1 MMPSIDLGATH
12 STNKFKLCAKCKT
25 MKPPEGGID
34 MGSKWNCQ
42 SCWTKRITYKNLNTK
57 GKK

>member
-1 MMPSIDLGATH
+1 MMPPIELGGNPP
-12 STNKFKLCAKCKT
+12 TNKFKFCDKCES

>member
-1 MMPSIDLGATH
+1 MMPSLDLGGNPPA
-12 STNKFKLCAKCKT
+12 NRFKFCDKCEA

>member
-1 MMPSIDLGATH
+1 MMSSIDLGATH
-12 STNKFKLCAKCKT
+12 STNKFKLCAKCET

-42 SCWTKRITYKNLNTK
+42 SCWTKRITFKNLNTK

>member
-1 MMPSIDLGATH
+1 MMPSLDLGGNPLA
-12 STNKFKLCAKCKT
+12 NRFKFCDKCET

-42 SCWTKRITYKNLNTK
+42 SCWTKRITFKNLNTK

>member
-1 MMPSIDLGATH
+1 MMPPIELGGNPPA
-12 STNKFKLCAKCKT
+12 NKFKFCDKCKT